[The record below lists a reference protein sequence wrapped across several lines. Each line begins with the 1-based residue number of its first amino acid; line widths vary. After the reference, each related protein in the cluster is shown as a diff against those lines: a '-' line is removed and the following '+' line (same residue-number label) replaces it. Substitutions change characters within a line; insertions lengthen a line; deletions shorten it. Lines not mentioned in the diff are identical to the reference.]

1 MSSSALRNIII
12 YGAGGNNIGHHILRN
27 LSSKPTQFNVAV
39 LARSSSTTTF
49 SNAVNVIRLPDSP
62 SHEDYVA
69 ALKGQD
75 AVISAVG
82 YPAKL
87 EEPRIIDAAVDA
99 GVKRFLPSEYG
110 LDNSQVVARQLNAV
124 FAAKGDVIDHLKM
137 KESEGLTWTSVPTGL
152 WLDW

>member
-12 YGAGGNNIGHHILRN
+12 YGAGGNNIGHHVLQN
-27 LSSKPTQFNVAV
+27 LLSKPDQFTVSV
-39 LARSSSTTTF
+39 LARAPSKTTF
-49 SNAVNVIRLPDSP
+49 ADAVNVIRLPDSP

-75 AVISAVG
+75 AVVSGVG

-87 EEPRIIDAAVDA
+87 EEPKIIDAAVEA
-99 GVKRFLPSEYG
+99 GVRRFLPSEYG
-110 LDNSQVVARQLNAV
+110 LDNSQPVARQLNAV
-124 FAAKGDVIDHLKM
+124 FAAKGNVIDYLRA